1 MSTQTIQYK
10 KDSPEYRS
18 LKELNLYSSYARK
31 FHTAKR
37 KFEFPLY
44 ITNVSTRSIRSELS
58 KKIIAET
65 DIVPCEFTDKMFED
79 GKYPKDRA
87 YKRYI
92 KFLQTHS
99 AEINATANLIRMYLW
114 KQNGGNELSA
124 EEEVRKIIGGLNLD
138 IKKSPM
144 KKIEVKRA
152 MIPLLLN
159 VPQMLTWDEILEIH
173 ERDVRGDKAIPV
185 KIPENVPASIDPLP
199 ISQLDNTR
207 KQFVNKSPWKTFKKM
222 ELYGNRQGWDT
233 NTLTSQFIK
242 ESADSFDMTEQRK
255 IMKHY
260 YGPRYTF
267 IIDYMYA
274 GRFYYLLAINMN
286 TRKAF
291 AILSAVHKQYGTRQ
305 YYVPSTF
312 NPDATHSIKE
322 MQKLLALTPVKY
334 IIMDQQAS
342 WKSNEFHQFLESR
355 GIKYRHVEKYDVKD
369 TDFETVDAK
378 RSVHST
384 SIIDRLIRTLRMMN
398 FNLGNDKEIEPAV
411 MEFLIDEYN
420 NSPHG
425 TLSKI
430 FKQNITPNDVDS
442 DIRLETELCRHIAR
456 QNFVVESNPDYEIN
470 GLVRV
475 YNDAN
480 RFDKVKP
487 KLLPGKWKF
496 VERIDGLFKL
506 KKGDVEIMV
515 PRWMIKL

>member
-1 MSTQTIQYK
+1 MSAQAVQYK
-10 KDSPEYRS
+10 RNSPEFVS
-18 LKELNLYSSYARK
+18 LKILNDYSGYARK
-31 FHTAKR
+31 LHQAKR
-37 KFEFPLY
+37 SVNYPEY
-44 ITNVSTRSIRSELS
+44 ITNVSIQSRRPELS

-65 DIVPCEFTDKMFED
+65 DIIPSEFTDKMFDD
-79 GKYPKDRA
+79 GNYPKDRT

-99 AEINATANLIRMYLW
+99 AEINATADLIKMYFW
-114 KQNGGNELSA
+114 KRKGGNELSA
-124 EEEVRKIIGGLNLD
+124 EEVIRKIIGGLNLV
-138 IKKSPM
+138 IKEGPM
-144 KKIEVKRA
+144 KKIDLKKA
-152 MIPLLLN
+152 MVPQLLN

-173 ERDVRGDKAIPV
+173 ARDVRGDKVISAATIN
-185 KIPENVPASIDPLP
+185 NVPIPDVN
-199 ISQLDNTR
+199 IIENRIENTR

-222 ELYGNRQGWDT
+222 ELYGDRQGWDT
-233 NTLTSQFIK
+233 NTLTQQFIK
-242 ESADSFDMTEQRK
+242 ESADTFDMSEQRK
-255 IMKHY
+255 VMKHY

-291 AILSAVHKQYGTRQ
+291 AILSAVHKPYGTNRYFTPQ
-305 YYVPSTF
+305 SF

-322 MQKLLALTPVKY
+322 MQKLLALTPVRN
-334 IIMDQQAS
+334 IIMDQQPS
-342 WKSNEFHQFLESR
+342 WKSNEFHQFLESQ
-355 GIKYRHVEKYDVKD
+355 GIHYKHVEKYNVKD
-369 TDFETVDAK
+369 TDFETVGAK

-384 SIIDRLIRTLRMMN
+384 SLIDRLIRTLRMMN

-425 TLSKI
+425 TLSKLL
-430 FKQNITPNDVDS
+430 KQNVTPNDVDN
-442 DIRLETELCRHIAR
+442 DIRLETEICRRIAR
-456 QNFVVESNPDYEIN
+456 QNYMITQTTDYEVN
-470 GLVRV
+470 GYVRV
-475 YNDAN
+475 YNDAH

-506 KKGDVEIMV
+506 KQGDVEIMV
-515 PRWMIKL
+515 PRWMIKT